1 MVKNLPAMQETWV
14 QSLGWEDSP
23 GGGHGNP
30 LQYSWTSLVA
40 PKVKNLPANAGDLAS
55 SSRLGRSHRESIVKL
70 ETKYFRGNLK
80 KYQNWTS
87 SKTGISDTELVY
99 EFKDNHLRYI
109 SLSLRLSLFFKIFI
123 YLAIPG
129 LSHWTTRETAR
140 WISEHFHLMLNVL
153 GKLTL
158 LNTIPEDDSVT

>member
-1 MVKNLPAMQETWV
+1 MVKNLPAMQETCV

-99 EFKDNHLRYI
+99 EFKDNHLQYI
-109 SLSLRLSLFFKIFI
+109 SLSLSVSLCFLKYLFIWLYQVLATGLPGKLQDGFLNIFI
-123 YLAIPG
+123 LCWMSWG
-129 LSHWTTRETAR
+129 SSLC
-140 WISEHFHLMLNVL
+140 
-153 GKLTL
+153 
-158 LNTIPEDDSVT
+158 